1 MGIVSLLLS
10 IVVPCYNEQSGIA
23 EFHKRTKAAC
33 KIDGIELEI
42 VYVNDGSSDETLNRL
57 RELMND
63 NVSVT
68 VVDLSRNYGK
78 EIALSAGLD
87 HARGDVVVPIDA
99 DLQDPPELI
108 PEMIDKHCEGYNVVY
123 ARRRS
128 RAGESWLKKKTAAL
142 FYRAMTRVGGK
153 VELPANVGDFRLM
166 DRKSLDALL
175 QLREQHRFMKGL
187 FAVVGFRQIAIEY
200 DRDPRFA
207 DETKWSYWKLWN
219 LSLEAI
225 TSFTILP
232 LKLSTYLGLL
242 VAMFAFIYGAYIV
255 LKAIF
260 FGDPV
265 DGFPSLIA
273 IVTLIGGVQ
282 LMVLGVIGEYL
293 GRIFNET
300 KRRPLYFVQDV
311 LPKSESDQSSGTDA
325 ALTND
330 TEKAFKCD

>member
-1 MGIVSLLLS
+1 MLLS
-10 IVVPCYNEQSGIA
+10 IVVPCYNEQNGIA
-23 EFHKRTKAAC
+23 EFHKRTKEAC
-33 KIDGIELEI
+33 RIDGIKLEF
-42 VYVNDGSSDETLNRL
+42 VYVNDGSSDATLDRL
-57 RELMND
+57 RELVD
-63 NVSVT
+63 DEVSVT

-87 HARGDVVVPIDA
+87 HARGEVVVPIDA

-108 PEMIDKHCEGYNVVY
+108 PAMIEKHKQGFNVVY
-123 ARRRS
+123 ARRRT

-142 FYRAMTRVGGK
+142 FYRTMSRVGGK
-153 VELPANVGDFRLM
+153 VELPSNVGDFRLM

-187 FAVVGFRQIAIEY
+187 FAVVGFRQTAIEY

-207 DETKWSYWKLWN
+207 DETKWRYWELWN
-219 LSLEAI
+219 LSLEAV

-232 LKLSTYLGLL
+232 LKLSTYLGLI
-242 VAMFAFIYGAYIV
+242 VAMFAFLYGAFIV
-255 LKAIF
+255 LKALF

-273 IVTLIGGVQ
+273 LVTLIGGVQ

-311 LPKSESDQSSGTDA
+311 LVRSDSDQSSFDDSNATQ
-325 ALTND
+325 D
-330 TEKAFKCD
+330 TENAFKCV

>member
-1 MGIVSLLLS
+1 MLLS
-10 IVVPCYNEQSGIA
+10 IVVPCFNEQGGIA

-33 KIDGIELEI
+33 EIEGIDLEI
-42 VYVNDGSSDETLNRL
+42 VYVNDGSTDETLGCL

-63 NVSVT
+63 NISVT
-68 VVDLSRNYGK
+68 IVDLSRNYGK

-87 HARGDVVVPIDA
+87 YARGDLVVPIDA

-108 PEMIDKHCEGYNVVY
+108 PEMIDKYREGYNVVY

-128 RAGESWLKKKTAAL
+128 RASETWLKKKTASL
-142 FYRAMTRVGGK
+142 FYRAMSYIGGK

-166 DRKSLDALL
+166 DRKSLNALL

-187 FAVVGFRQIAIEY
+187 FAVAGFRQVAIDY

-219 LSLEAI
+219 LSLEAF

-232 LKLSTYLGLL
+232 LKLSTYLGLS
-242 VAMFAFIYGAYIV
+242 VAMFAFIYGGYIV
-255 LKAIF
+255 FKAIL

-265 DGFPSLIA
+265 NGFPSLIA

-311 LPKSESDQSSGTDA
+311 LAQSDSDSDTGS
-325 ALTND
+325 TND
-330 TEKAFKCD
+330 PVKALIK